1 MGLVC
6 QLWLSRACKS
16 RASWEVLEWHLLSWR
31 KLELASLWLN
41 AVIWKEKKNII
52 CFPVACVLFLFLSRK
67 LLCYRAMYVGSVG
80 TVCNLAKV
88 EALKLLDKF

>member
-1 MGLVC
+1 MGSFRMAFTVMEKVG
-6 QLWLSRACKS
+6 ACLFMVKCS
-16 RASWEVLEWHLLSWR
+16 YLEG
-31 KLELASLWLN
+31 
-41 AVIWKEKKNII
+41 KKNII

-67 LLCYRAMYVGSVG
+67 LLCYRVMYVGSVG